1 MNLLSAQNIDYGP
14 TLLLQQ
20 FCLQG
25 LCVFSKLKISQK
37 FSENFNT
44 LSQMHGAIFYLF
56 SPKTKIMFFL
66 RCVRDARCV
75 RTRPIEGSL
84 MLSTWDFYG
93 TCQPRPKVLT
103 YRVREE
109 NSDNIDNYPYPIP
122 QEDLP

>member
-1 MNLLSAQNIDYGP
+1 MVQYFICFP
-14 TLLLQQ
+14 QKPR
-20 FCLQG
+20 
-25 LCVFSKLKISQK
+25 LCFV
-37 FSENFNT
+37 
-44 LSQMHGAIFYLF
+44 
-56 SPKTKIMFFL
+56 FL